1 MNEKDMNYDD
11 ERTMLIKNTSVV
23 SKEPITN
30 VNCSIITVFDGNKP
44 PYTVDLNAFGKTT
57 VSFGREAVNGKEG
70 VKSFDLSLE
79 SKVVSYKGGKGHGR
93 FVLKGNKWYIE
104 DIWNSDDSNGLL
116 LNNRYIS
123 SHAIQD
129 GELIRIDSVDEKIK
143 QGVLFVCSTIDS
155 ENVWDTYEIKEE
167 NKIAIGRSSECDI
180 CLPYIG
186 ISKLHAII
194 SNEGGK
200 WYIENARSTDKIVV
214 NNESLI
220 GKQRLYE
227 KDEICISNVKLIFT
241 SKLISHC
248 CYAKGISVD
257 GTNLIIRRNTK
268 ENHKKI
274 SKVVTDNVNLSIK
287 PGEMV
292 AIIGGSGAGK
302 STILNCLCGYLK
314 PDEGEVYINGVD
326 LYKNYDSLKKMIGY
340 VPQSDIVYDNLTL
353 YDMLEYTAKLR
364 LPMDVS
370 EEEKEEAINNAIE
383 IVGLSDKKNAFIKRL
398 SGGQKK
404 RASIA
409 VELLSKPN
417 LLFLDEPA
425 SGLDPGTER
434 SLMLSLR
441 EMADSG
447 KTVILVTHSTLQLEM
462 CDKVVFMGKDGRLCF
477 FGALKDALDFFGVDD
492 VVEIYNQISD
502 ESLKWK
508 KTYEELNVVATIRK
522 KDVSQEAKRKRAK
535 NNVFKQ
541 LSVFCL
547 RYMKLIINDRQRLL
561 LLLLQAPLLAFMI
574 SIVANGKQFEQY
586 EATNGMLFSL
596 SCSAFWVGMLN
607 AIQEICKERN
617 IIKREYM
624 AGASL
629 SAYAIS
635 KIIVLGLLCLIQSL
649 LIVVVFVVLVGSP
662 QEGLMMGAFLEL
674 LITTFLTSLASAAL
688 GLFVS
693 ALFGN
698 PDRAMTVAPILLMPQ
713 ILFSGMIFKLSGV
726 TKKISWFAI
735 CKWSMEAYGTTANLN
750 SLPLK
755 LQVEGFPI
763 EHVAED
769 FYEYTNEHMLI
780 TWGILFLFSMVCMF
794 MVRFALIKLRKDR

>member
-11 ERTMLIKNTSVV
+11 ERTLLIKNTSA
-23 SKEPITN
+23 SLRKGIKN
-30 VNCSIITVFDGNKP
+30 VNCSIITIFDGNIP

-57 VSFGREAVNGKEG
+57 VSFGREATGGKEST
-70 VKSFDLSLE
+70 KYFDLPLE
-79 SKVVSYKGGKGHGR
+79 SKVVSHKGGKGHGR
-93 FVLKGNKWYIE
+93 FVLKDNEWYIE
-104 DIWNSDDSNGLL
+104 DIWNSEESNGLL

-123 SHAIQD
+123 RHAIQD
-129 GELIRIDSVDEKIK
+129 GELIRIDSVSEKIK

-155 ENVWDTYEIKEE
+155 ENVWYTYDIKGE
-167 NKIAIGRSSECDI
+167 NRISIGRSAECDI

-200 WYIENARSTDKIVV
+200 WYIQNAKSTDKIVV
-214 NNESLI
+214 NNESLV
-220 GKQRLYE
+220 GKLRLYE

-248 CYAKGISVD
+248 CYMKGISVD
-257 GTNLIIRRNTK
+257 GINLVIKRNAK
-268 ENHKKI
+268 ENRKKI
-274 SKVVTDNVNLSIK
+274 SRVVTDNVSLSIK
-287 PGEMV
+287 QGELV
-292 AIIGGSGAGK
+292 AIVGGSGAGK

-314 PDEGEVYINGVD
+314 PDAGEVFINGVD
-326 LYKNYDSLKKMIGY
+326 LYKNYDSLKTMIGY

-364 LPMDVS
+364 LPVDVS
-370 EEEKEEAINNAIE
+370 EEEKNEAINSAIE
-383 IVGLSDKKNAFIKRL
+383 IVGLSEKKNAFIKKL
-398 SGGQKK
+398 SGGEKK

-441 EMADSG
+441 EMANSG

-477 FGALKDALDFFGVDD
+477 FGSLKAALAFFCVDD
-492 VVEIYNQISD
+492 VVEIYNKISN
-502 ESLKWK
+502 EAPKWK
-508 KTYEELNVVATIRK
+508 KIYEELNDVGTIRK
-522 KDVSQEAKRKRAK
+522 KEISQEIKRKRAK
-535 NNVFKQ
+535 NNVFRQ
-541 LSVFCL
+541 LVVFCS
-547 RYMKLIINDRQRLL
+547 RYMKLIVNDRQRLL
-561 LLLLQAPLLAFMI
+561 LLLMQAPLLAYMI
-574 SIVANGKQFEQY
+574 SIVSNGKQFEQY
-586 EATNGMLFSL
+586 EATNSILFSL

-617 IIKREYM
+617 ITKREYM
-624 AGASL
+624 AGTSL
-629 SAYAIS
+629 STYAIS

-649 LIVVVFVVLVGSP
+649 LIVIVFVVLVGSP
-662 QEGLMMGAFLEL
+662 EEGLMMNSFLEL
-674 LITTFLTSLASAAL
+674 LITTFLTSLSSAAL

-693 ALFGN
+693 ALFSN

-713 ILFSGMIFKLSGV
+713 ILFSGMIFKLTGM

-763 EHVAED
+763 EHVAEE
-769 FYEYTNEHMLI
+769 FYEYTNEHMLK
-780 TWGILFLFSMVCMF
+780 TWGVLLLFSFICMSLA
-794 MVRFALIKLRKDR
+794 RIALIKLRKDK